1 MHGFSSHTFSL
12 IDAQGEL
19 CYLKWHIKTK
29 QVIKNLM
36 ADLGCETQG

>member
-1 MHGFSSHTFSL
+1 MHGFSSHTLPL
-12 IDAQGEL
+12 IHAQGEL
-19 CYLKWHIKTK
+19 CCRKWHIKTK